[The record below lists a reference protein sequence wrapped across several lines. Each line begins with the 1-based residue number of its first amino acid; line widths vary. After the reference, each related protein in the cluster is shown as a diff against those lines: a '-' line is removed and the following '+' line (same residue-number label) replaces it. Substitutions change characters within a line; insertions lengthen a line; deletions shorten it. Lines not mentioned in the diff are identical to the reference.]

1 MEALHRELLAMI
13 VTICKITEQMPE
25 DYDLDAPLIGPQSP
39 LGIDS
44 LDAVEIVFNIQKKY
58 NVRIDSEETSRKVLI
73 SLRTL
78 ADFITRQQA
87 GG

>member
-1 MEALHRELLAMI
+1 MDALHRELLTMI
-13 VTICKITEQMPE
+13 VAICKITDPVSD
-25 DYDLDAPLIGPQSP
+25 DYDVDAPLIGPQSP

-58 NVRIDSEETSRKVLI
+58 NVRIDSEETSRQVLA

-78 ADFITRQQA
+78 ADFIARQPQ
-87 GG
+87 